1 MFNDYTHPVQLK
13 KPMICLWTL
22 QKKKNDCIFF
32 AHTHI
37 EKKQKHHILAKQK
50 LIDISH

>member
-1 MFNDYTHPVQLK
+1 MNLA
-13 KPMICLWTL
+13 
-22 QKKKNDCIFF
+22 KKKNDCIFF